1 MFEFLTYSLNRFHL
15 TIPLFLQQEIETF
28 ITLHIH
34 SHTLNRTLS
43 LEKFYVYV
51 THDWVKIISRVE
63 HTITQSFQ
71 RKEANDLL
79 VSSEKR
85 KLRQLKDSSGLSIRI
100 FEWEPST
107 RDRHRTDAH
116 PMLHFQ
122 SSGNRLNAWQAF
134 KSKKKRRAMSDEIRL
149 NRTAK
154 RYVESYSLDG
164 RKWLNFSTS
173 SVIGST
179 CAQTEL
185 YSNTNLI
192 FRPWILHIKTI
203 KMAHKYI
210 PCLILFSSYI

>member
-1 MFEFLTYSLNRFHL
+1 MYLLKRFHL

-51 THDWVKIISRVE
+51 THDWVKIISCVE

-85 KLRQLKDSSGLSIRI
+85 KLRQLKDSSGGSFRV

-134 KSKKKRRAMSDEIRL
+134 ESKKKKKKRRAMSDEIRL
-149 NRTAK
+149 NQTAK
-154 RYVESYSLDG
+154 RYVETYSLDG
-164 RKWLNFSTS
+164 RKWLNFSTF
-173 SVIGST
+173 SVIGS
-179 CAQTEL
+179 
-185 YSNTNLI
+185 NRI
-192 FRPWILHIKTI
+192 IL
-203 KMAHKYI
+203 
-210 PCLILFSSYI
+210 